1 MDKLFGLYKG
11 IVVENSGYQRDGTF
25 IPGTVLVKIDGI
37 TPRRFVER
45 YKGIPSKNVGG
56 TLDKDTAIGYEIPA
70 YIMTPIMGESSMGKY
85 NASSN
90 KSSISDVTT
99 DAAGFGSSKIPLKP
113 PSAQFSIMSQR
124 DKFSD
129 GPEKNGTTINNS
141 DGNIFFNE
149 SEHSWKLNI
158 CEYCGASKHLYDRNN
173 KLESHAYE
181 FIHNYNNKKI
191 INNMKFDVIVGNPP
205 YQLNDGGHEASAKPI
220 YHLFVEQAK
229 KLNPKYL
236 SMIIPSRWFSG
247 GKGLDKFRENMLKD
261 RRIKEL
267 HDFLDASECFTKGV
281 EIKGGVCYFLW
292 DKDYSGDCKVVTHDS
307 NKIIS
312 EKIRP
317 LLEKDLTSFIR
328 YNEAISIIRKIRKLN
343 EKPFNSLVSSRKPF
357 GFPTDFKG
365 NKNIGKHS
373 VKFYAQKVTNFVEK
387 KDILINREWV
397 DQHKLIVPKA
407 IGSGNSKTDKIKPIY
422 SEPGS
427 CCSET
432 YIVIG
437 PFNSK
442 KICENVI
449 SYINTKFFHFLVG
462 LKKITQDT
470 TKRVYEFVPMQDFNE
485 PLNDKS
491 LYKKYELNSSEINF
505 IENLIHPG
513 EKDEKN

>member
-1 MDKLFGLYKG
+1 M
-11 IVVENSGYQRDGTF
+11 
-25 IPGTVLVKIDGI
+25 KII
-37 TPRRFVER
+37 
-45 YKGIPSKNVGG
+45 NN
-56 TLDKDTAIGYEIPA
+56 
-70 YIMTPIMGESSMGKY
+70 KY
-85 NASSN
+85 NSDILGFLSNLSSDEVFTPPKIANRILDLLPKHLWSNENTTFFDPACKSGVFLREIASRLM
-90 KSSISDVTT
+90 I
-99 DAAGFGSSKIPLKP
+99 GLESKIPNIDKRINHILQKQIFGLAITEITGLL
-113 PSAQFSIMSQR
+113 SRRSLYCSRFANEKYSIV
-124 DKFSD
+124 D
-129 GPEKNGTTINNS
+129 GFNNS

-442 KICENVI
+442 KTCENVI

-462 LKKITQDT
+462 LKKITQHT